1 MPLKCLSRVM
11 GNYHA
16 RFLGGK
22 GAARLLP
29 YPVHKGDEMKAKQA
43 WILLCGVFFFIN
55 ACSVHTPL
63 PKVSSQEIERYYT
76 QYSDELEGINKNQN
90 DKKIVKWIQAS
101 NKEEPCKVFVGSS
114 TDDDRTVNPEYQIFW
129 DGKCKNGLAYGIGRE
144 FVRGV
149 LVDME
154 AIAIYSGK
162 QIEPDYYIHKFNLDN
177 VLIEGELNKGYVV
190 KTTIEET
197 NMNLNIQYQYGY
209 FGPSGRA
216 NLTNDPALVSTTSPF
231 HDNSMFVKAYSNY
244 SYQIIDYSN
253 NEFDD
258 RRYDVMLMDKNTQPN
273 GFGFSVSKQDHRNSF
288 EFSHGTLV
296 RKVQL
301 PPSYLD
307 EIGSIFQEVKE
318 AGRKAIAAQKK
329 ALMVKKQYKKRI
341 CKDSI
346 TVRFIDNAEY
356 NEICDESHYYEKL
369 KGKVDEKIV
378 KINLAKAQKR
388 AQQNQAK
395 LIQARQMEALA
406 AQRQASAAETANFN
420 QSMQNINQNSQLQ
433 QLNNNLFMM
442 RMGL

>member
-1 MPLKCLSRVM
+1 
-11 GNYHA
+11 
-16 RFLGGK
+16 
-22 GAARLLP
+22 
-29 YPVHKGDEMKAKQA
+29 MKAKQT
-43 WILLCGVFFFIN
+43 WILLCGVFLFIN

-63 PKVSSQEIERYYT
+63 PKVSIQDIERYYT
-76 QYSDELEGINKNQN
+76 LYSDELEGITKNQN

-101 NKEEPCKVFVGSS
+101 NKEEPCKVFVGTS

-129 DGKCKNGLAYGIGRE
+129 DGECKNGFAYGIGRE
-144 FVRGV
+144 FERGV

-162 QIEPDYYIHKFNLDN
+162 EIEPDYYIHKFNLNN

-190 KTTIEET
+190 RTTIED

-209 FGPSGRA
+209 FGRSGRA
-216 NLTNDPALVSTTSPF
+216 NLTNDPALVNTTSPF
-231 HDNSMFVKAYSNY
+231 HDNSVFVKAYSNY
-244 SYQIIDYSN
+244 SYQIIDYTN
-253 NEFDD
+253 NEFDN
-258 RRYDVMLMDKNTQPN
+258 RRYEVMLLDKNTQPN
-273 GFGFSVSKQDHRNSF
+273 GYGFSVSKQGYRNSA

-301 PPSYLD
+301 PPSYLG
-307 EIGSIFQEVKE
+307 EIDSIFQEVKE
-318 AGRKAIAAQKK
+318 AGRKAIEAQKK

-346 TVRFIDNAEY
+346 TVSFIDNAEY
-356 NEICDESHYYEKL
+356 KEICNENNYYEKL
-369 KGKVDEKIV
+369 KEKVDEKIV
-378 KINLAKAQKR
+378 EINLAKERKR
-388 AQQNQAK
+388 AQQNQAQ

-420 QSMQNINQNSQLQ
+420 QSMQNISQNSQLQ